1 MVIRFYK
8 YSEGKTHLLKESTT
22 ERCYVPATGMAIT
35 LEKND
40 YDVANIQVNYD
51 NSTITIDLV

>member
-1 MVIRFYK
+1 MIIRFYK
-8 YSEGKTHLLKESTT
+8 YSEGKTHLLRESNT
-22 ERCYVPATGMAIT
+22 ERCFVPLVGQAIT

-40 YDVANIQVNYD
+40 YDVVNIQINYD

>member
-8 YSEGKTHLLKESTT
+8 YSEGKTLLLKESTT
-22 ERCYVPATGMAIT
+22 DRCYVPTAGMAIT
-35 LEKND
+35 LKNND

>member
-8 YSEGKTHLLKESTT
+8 YSEGKSNLLKESTT
-22 ERCYVPATGMAIT
+22 DRCYIPTVGQAIT

-51 NSTITIDLV
+51 SSTIIIDLV